1 MTSNPDSQIEQI
13 INEADDLPSLPL
25 VTQRVLKMTF
35 EEEVSLEKMAKV
47 ISADAA
53 LSVRF
58 LKIVNSAYYGF
69 SSNITNIQQ
78 ALSMLGILAIRN
90 IAITLSLF
98 DVFPVRQSQEYEN
111 LFKRSLTAA
120 IAADFISQIDGKK
133 AHPDVFLAG
142 LLQNLGMFILMRY
155 LPEQYHSILS
165 TAKKFALD
173 PFWVEESELGTN
185 HVRIGAQIG
194 KRWQLPIIIR
204 ASLEYKNNI
213 TAALDLKIPDEAK
226 VLIKATYL
234 GGLAADIFW
243 GWNKAQ
249 TIALFERQLTD
260 LFKTE
265 QNTAKDVLAS
275 LPQLIEDSGFLGPK
289 IAGHVPSFK
298 IVEEQ
303 AAEEIL
309 QSSIRQKQLY
319 HLYHESRVALR
330 QKSDKADQL
339 MKELEQSKK
348 LVQKL
353 ALKLK

>member
-1 MTSNPDSQIEQI
+1 MTLLAHLQIEQI
-13 INEADDLPSLPL
+13 IMEADDLPSLPL
-25 VTQRVLKMTF
+25 VTPRILKMTL
-35 EEEVSLEKMAKV
+35 EEDASLEEMAKV

-78 ALSMLGILAIRN
+78 ALSILGIMAIRN

-155 LPEQYHSILS
+155 LPEQYHSILN
-165 TAKKFALD
+165 TAQKFALD
-173 PFWVEESELGTN
+173 PFWIEEAELGTN

-204 ASLEYKNNI
+204 ASLEYKNNVD
-213 TAALDLKIPDEAK
+213 AALGLKIPEDAK

-249 TIALFERQLTD
+249 TIALFERQLTE
-260 LFKTE
+260 LFNAEKD
-265 QNTAKDVLAS
+265 TALDVLAS
-275 LPQLIEDSGFLGPK
+275 VPHLIADSGFLGSDQV
-289 IAGHVPSFK
+289 GLVPSFK
-298 IVEEQ
+298 TIQQQ

-309 QSSIRQKQLY
+309 QSSLRQKQLY
-319 HLYHESRVALR
+319 HLYHESRVALKR
-330 QKSDKADQL
+330 KSDKADSL
-339 MKELEQSKK
+339 EEELSQSKT

>member
-1 MTSNPDSQIEQI
+1 MSNYNAQIEQI
-13 INEADDLPSLPL
+13 IQEADDLPSLPL
-25 VTQRVLKMTF
+25 ITQRILKMTTD
-35 EEEVSLEKMAKV
+35 EEASLEEMAEI

-78 ALSMLGILAIRN
+78 ALSILGIMAIRN

-98 DVFPVRQSQEYEN
+98 DVFPVRQSREYEN
-111 LFKRSLTAA
+111 LFKRALTCA
-120 IAADFISQIDGKK
+120 IAADFISQLEGKK

-155 LPEQYHSILS
+155 LPEYDTIINIAQ
-165 TAKKFALD
+165 KFALD
-173 PFWVEESELGTN
+173 PYWVEEAELGTN
-185 HVRIGAQIG
+185 HVKIGAQIG
-194 KRWQLPIIIR
+194 KRWQLPVIIR
-204 ASLEYKNNI
+204 ASLEYKNNVE
-213 TAALDLKIPDEAK
+213 AALSLKIPDEAK

-249 TIALFERQLTD
+249 TIALFERQLTE
-260 LFKTE
+260 LFNTE
-265 QNTAKDVLAS
+265 KDTAQDVLAS
-275 LPQLIEDSGFLGPK
+275 LPLLLEDSGFLGGGKKELIPT
-289 IAGHVPSFK
+289 FK
-298 IVEEQ
+298 TIQEQ
-303 AAEEIL
+303 AAGETL
-309 QSSIRQKQLY
+309 QSSLRQKQLY
-319 HLYHESRVALR
+319 HLYHESRIALKR
-330 QKSDKADQL
+330 KSAEADSLKEALNHSKA
-339 MKELEQSKK
+339 